1 MSEIGRDERFD
12 HARFLEYAATRDP
25 TLREELITAH
35 LGLARHLA
43 RRFANR
49 GEPLEDL
56 VQVASIGVMKSVDRF
71 DPGRGVKFSTFAA
84 RTILG
89 ELKRHFR
96 DRGWAIRAP
105 RRVEELYLELGQ
117 ASAVLT
123 QRLGRTPTVEDLAE
137 ATGVTV
143 EAVIE
148 ATEAASG
155 YRTSPL
161 EGPTR
166 DDGSGDSVAIG
177 SNEPGFGDVDDRVL
191 LSPAISQLDE
201 REQTI
206 LRLRFGLGLTQTE
219 IARRIGV
226 SQMHVSR
233 LLSASLRKLRAHI
246 VAGGPSGSSPGES
259 SGRPR
264 P

>member
-1 MSEIGRDERFD
+1 MSEDGRERFD
-12 HARFLEYAATRDP
+12 RAGFVEYATTRDP
-25 TLREELITAH
+25 ALRDQLITAH

-56 VQVASIGVMKSVDRF
+56 VQVAAIGVMKSVDRF
-71 DPGRGVKFSTFAA
+71 DPDRGVEFSTFAA

-105 RRVEELYLELGQ
+105 RRVQELYLELGQ
-117 ASAVLT
+117 TTGELT
-123 QRLGRTPTVEDLAE
+123 QQLGRPPTIDELAD
-137 ATGVTV
+137 AVGTTV

-148 ATEAASG
+148 ATEAGSG
-155 YRTSPL
+155 YRTASL
-161 EGPTR
+161 DGPVR
-166 DDGSGDSVAIG
+166 DDASGAEQAALGTDEA
-177 SNEPGFGDVDDRVL
+177 GFADVDDRAL
-191 LSPAISQLDE
+191 LSPALAELDQ

-206 LRLRFGLGLTQTE
+206 LRLRFGSGLTQTE
-219 IARRIGV
+219 IAQRIGV

-233 LLSASLRKLRAHI
+233 LLAAALRKLRTRI
-246 VAGGPSGSSPGES
+246 ETQRGGLGDEAVG
-259 SGRPR
+259 
-264 P
+264 